1 MSKKQIPDTLKR
13 HLASGKVERA
23 LLVERQVVDVTAR
36 TVTLAFAS
44 ETPYERYW
52 GVEILDCTAPAM
64 RQGRLRSGA
73 NLLCDH
79 DSRDVVGVVESVEIG
94 ADRIGRAVVR
104 FGKSARAE
112 EVFQDVVD
120 GIRRNV
126 SVGYMI
132 HKAQLVETKE
142 GMETYR
148 VTDWEPF
155 EVSLVSVPAD
165 ASVGVGRSADAD
177 LDKKDLT
184 VQVTVWQSDPKD
196 CTDCAACAA
205 CAACVA
211 MHGCSDCASCA
222 DCADCAVMQA
232 CVDCAA
238 MQGCTECAAM
248 QACASTPT
256 PSTSEMKA
264 IIMPTEKIEAVAQR
278 NHAAEIS
285 AIASGIPGGAD
296 LAMRAIQDGKTVEE
310 FQQIAIKALSN
321 KPLPTADIGMS
332 RDEVKRFSVVRA
344 INALANPGDAAA
356 QKAAAFERDCSEAAA
371 SKIGK
376 QSRGLMVPYDVQKR
390 DLTVGAP
397 TGGGNLVATDLL
409 SGSFIDI
416 LRNAMVINTLGA
428 RTLTGLNGMIAIPKQ
443 TGAATAYW
451 VAENGAPTESQ
462 QTVGQVTMSP
472 KTVGAFSDISR
483 RLLLQS
489 SIDVEAMVQN
499 DLATVLG
506 LAIQQAAINGL
517 GSANQPSGLLTLIT
531 PSVIGGTDGAAP
543 TWANIIAL
551 ETAISAANADIGT
564 LGYLTN
570 AKVRGKLKGTE
581 KFATTN
587 GSPVW
592 EAGNTPLNG
601 YRAAVTN
608 AVPSNLTKGASDVAS
623 AIMFGNWGDL
633 VIGMWGG
640 LDLMIDPYTGSTAGT
655 IRVVALQDVDVA
667 VRNALSFATMV
678 DALTA

>member
-1 MSKKQIPDTLKR
+1 MAKTQIPANLQR
-13 HLASGKVERA
+13 HLATGKVERA
-23 LLVERQVVDVTAR
+23 LLVERAAVDVAAR
-36 TVTLAFAS
+36 TATLAFAS

-52 GVEILDCTAPAM
+52 GIEILDCTATAM

-79 DSRDVVGVVESVEIG
+79 SARDVVGVVESVEIG
-94 ADRIGRAVVR
+94 ADRVARAVVR

-142 GMETYR
+142 GVETYR

-177 LDKKDLT
+177 LEKKDLT
-184 VQVTVWQSDPKD
+184 VQVTVWQTDSKD
-196 CTDCAACAA
+196 SEDATE
-205 CAACVA
+205 
-211 MHGCSDCASCA
+211 GTA
-222 DCADCAVMQA
+222 DGAGEAEK
-232 CVDCAA
+232 
-238 MQGCTECAAM
+238 TL
-248 QACASTPT
+248 T
-256 PSTSEMKA
+256 PSTTETKA
-264 IIMPTEKIEAVAQR
+264 HMPTEKIEVVAQR

-285 AIASGIPGGAD
+285 AIATGIPGGAD

-310 FQQIAIKALSN
+310 FQQIAIKALSS
-321 KPLPTADIGMS
+321 KPVPTADIGMTPT
-332 RDEVKRFSVVRA
+332 EVKRFSVLRA
-344 INALANPGDAAA
+344 INALANPGDGAA
-356 QKAAAFERDCSEAAA
+356 QKAAAFERECSEAASA
-371 SKIGK
+371 KIGK
-376 QSRGLMVPYDVQKR
+376 QSRGFMVPYDVQKR
-390 DLTVGAP
+390 DLTVGSA

-416 LRNAMVINTLGA
+416 LRNAMVLNQLGA
-428 RTLTGLNGMIAIPKQ
+428 RMLTGLNGMIAIPKQ

-451 VAENGAPTESQ
+451 VAENGAPTESA
-462 QTVGQVTMSP
+462 QTIGQVTMAP

-506 LAIQQAAINGL
+506 LAIQQAAINGT
-517 GSANQPSGLLTLIT
+517 GADNQPSGLLTLVT
-531 PSVIGGTDGAAP
+531 PGIIGGDNGAAP
-543 TWANIIAL
+543 TWANVIAL

-570 AKVRGKLKGTE
+570 AKVRGKLKGTD
-581 KFATTN
+581 KFSSA
-587 GSPVW
+587 GQPVW
-592 EAGNTPLNG
+592 EAGNMPLNG

-608 AVPSNLTKGASDVAS
+608 AVPSNLVKGSSGAVAS
-623 AIMFGNWGDL
+623 AILFGNFADL

-640 LDLMIDPYTGSTAGT
+640 LDLMVDPYTGSTAGT

-667 VRNALSFATMV
+667 VRNVESFASMV